1 MGQGGNQETMS
12 RNGKRPIE
20 DRVVVTGMGAITP
33 VGETASDFWD
43 GLINGRS
50 GIGPI
55 RLFDPSRLRVRIAGE
70 ASGFDPVTHLGRKA
84 ARRMDRFSQMA
95 VVASMEAAADAD
107 LTITEENSTRAGVM
121 MATGIGGI
129 TSLEEQFRILV
140 DKGPSRLSPFIVP
153 MMLPNMASGQVSI
166 ALHARGPNL
175 APTSACSSAGDALG
189 LAAAALRQGEADI
202 MIAGGSEAPVCEM
215 SIAGFQAARS
225 LSTHNDEP
233 TKASRPFDIA
243 RDGFVMGEG
252 CGALILER
260 ADYALRRGA
269 RILAEFT
276 GYANVGDAY
285 HMTQPTEDGDG
296 GARAME
302 AALSAAGLEP
312 ADVGYI
318 NAHGT
323 STPINDRVETIAIK
337 RVFGEAAPSI
347 PISSTKSMTG
357 HLMGAAGAIEAIAA
371 ISALIHNAIPPTIN
385 LDNPDPDCDLDY
397 VAHKG
402 RAKELNVVMSNSLG
416 FGGHNASLIF
426 QTWED

>member
-1 MGQGGNQETMS
+1 MS
-12 RNGKRPIE
+12 SNGKRPIE

-33 VGETASDFWD
+33 VGETAGDFWD

-55 RLFDPSRLRVRIAGE
+55 GLFDPARLRVKIAGE
-70 ASGFDPVTHLGRKA
+70 ATGFDPIAHLGRKA
-84 ARRMDRFSQMA
+84 ARRMDRYSQMA
-95 VVASMEAAADAD
+95 VVASIEAAADAE
-107 LTITEENSTRAGVM
+107 LTLTDDNSARAGVM

-140 DKGPSRLSPFIVP
+140 DKGPNRLSPFIVP
-153 MMLPNMASGQVSI
+153 MMLPNMGSGQVSI
-166 ALHARGPNL
+166 ALNARGPNL

-189 LAAAALRQGEADI
+189 LAAAALRRGEADI

-233 TKASRPFDIA
+233 TKASRPFDVA

-260 ADYALRRGA
+260 ADHALRRGA
-269 RILAEFT
+269 RILAEFS

-302 AALSAAGLEP
+302 AALGTAGLEP
-312 ADVGYI
+312 TDVDYI

-337 RVFGEAAPSI
+337 RVFGEAAPLI

-357 HLMGAAGAIEAIAA
+357 HLMGAAGAIEAIASINA
-371 ISALIHNAIPPTIN
+371 ILHNAIPPTIN

-397 VAHKG
+397 VPHKG
-402 RAKELNVVMSNSLG
+402 RVKEVNVVMSNSLG

-426 QTWED
+426 QTWEE